1 MFRRQVR
8 GLACIAVVLGFTGAS
23 AAQSL
28 ADVARKEEARRKDV
42 PEPGK
47 VYTNKDLKP
56 VPQPAPTAPAV
67 ATKADEP
74 KADDSKAA
82 DAKAADSK
90 TDDKAAAKSSEKPA
104 DDKGTPGKAEPAKD
118 QAYWSGRLKALQE
131 QLARDEQYLAAM
143 QSRINGLTTDF
154 INRDDPA
161 QKRVLEQDRLKAI
174 AELDRLK
181 QTVPK
186 DKKAIDDLHEEARR
200 AGVPPGWLR

>member
-1 MFRRQVR
+1 MFHRRVI
-8 GLACIAVVLGFTGAS
+8 GFAVIVALFGFAASS

-28 ADVARKEEARRKDV
+28 ADVARKEEARRKNV
-42 PEPGK
+42 PEAGK

-56 VPQPAPTAPAV
+56 VPQAAAPAPTADAKP
-67 ATKADEP
+67 DEP
-74 KADDSKAA
+74 KADDAKAA

-90 TDDKAAAKSSEKPA
+90 GDDKAAAKPG
-104 DDKGTPGKAEPAKD
+104 DDKAAAKPEPAKD
-118 QAYWSGRLKALQE
+118 QAFWAGRLKALEE
-131 QLARDEQYLAAM
+131 QLARDETYLAAM

-181 QTVPK
+181 QVVPK
-186 DKKAIDDLHEEARR
+186 DKKAIDDLREEARR
-200 AGVPPGWLR
+200 AGVPAGWVR